1 MEKVIGR
8 DRDRNRG
15 RQRETET
22 ESSPLAFSTELKGL
36 MNEKVGQWVSL
47 GISGQF

>member
-15 RQRETET
+15 TQRQLREKDREAN
-22 ESSPLAFSTELKGL
+22 SSGR
-36 MNEKVGQWVSL
+36 M
-47 GISGQF
+47 